1 MTAPHASCSVFL
13 IKKIIVGGVKVDN
26 IVTVGGHINASI
38 NFAMQQNY
46 VPVIRS
52 LVVNNNSE
60 EVLENISL
68 KITFEPEFA
77 KEFTYYIGSIP
88 AKSSAEISPVRI
100 STNTDLLFSLTEKM
114 VGNIT
119 IEVLQNG
126 DNIFTYQNTIELLAC
141 DQWSG
146 LNIMPEMI
154 AAFVTPNHPAL
165 SPVIHDA
172 STFMKKWKGD
182 PSFTGYQTNN
192 PNNVKL
198 QMAAIFAA
206 LVQQKIVYN
215 DPPASYEIIGQ
226 RIRLPHKVL
235 EQKMGTCLD
244 LAVLYAACL
253 EAVGLHPLLFFMTG
267 HAFCGCWL
275 ENETFADCCV
285 DDVSAIEKRIA
296 ENAEEM
302 LLVECTDFVDSNVH
316 DVERFDHAMKH
327 GKDHISNMEFQC
339 VIDIIRTRGSGIRP
353 IPLRPEQTYSGMQL
367 AEESDKPKEILAP
380 SELNSSL
387 LGKVAEGNDKPVT
400 KMRIWERKL
409 LDFSLRNSLLNF
421 RVTKNTMQLM
431 TADLGKLEDEL
442 ASGSDFRIME
452 IPTEWTVSTRDAK
465 IFAIENEKDLVTNI
479 AENEFKNNR
488 IRTFLSETDLDAALK
503 SLYRSA
509 KVSMEENGSNTL
521 FLALGLLRWYESDL
535 SEKPRY
541 APLVLIPIDI
551 VRNTRNKGYII
562 RSRQEE
568 TQINVTLLEYLR
580 QDHGISITGLD
591 PLPLDEHGIDLPLV
605 FNTIRQAVMGK
616 KCWNIEEYAFI
627 GLFSFS
633 QFVMWNDLRNR
644 SEEISQN
651 KVVSSLMAGSL
662 TYAPEDISITPE
674 NIDSDLD
681 LENMAVPM
689 SADSSQLAAI
699 AAAGSGQSFVLHGP
713 PGTGKSQTITNM
725 IANALYNDKSV
736 LFVAEKMAAL
746 NVVQKRLANLGLDPF
761 CLELHSN
768 KTNKTTVLAEL
779 DKALEVGKI
788 KSPEEYSAEAA
799 RLKTQKAQLNDTI
812 TALHEKRNCG
822 VTLYEAISAYERSI
836 SEKDKISVSK
846 DILTNIAKETLDRFS
861 DLVHRYSIAI
871 AETGDFADF
880 PLKDIGITSY
890 SMEQRDKFHTEAAD
904 LAQKATASSQCA
916 QTLAQAYSYSGD
928 LDKTAV
934 KMLSHIYKAS
944 TADGELLDG
953 LLCAPHYDITLQKI
967 KDTLAI
973 GKEYTALC
981 TDILSHFEKSIF
993 DFPASESKMLYKQAE
1008 QSWFLPK
1015 AIKLGKLTKGIKL
1028 HAKDP
1033 ASVTKANLGEI
1044 LDKLCTISEKKDFLR
1059 SLPSDVTALLTGI
1072 YMNEQTDWNV
1082 LEKAVSKTDS
1092 IMNAIKQ
1099 KAGADPAQ
1107 MAQTIGKAN
1116 CTSEGQ
1122 ALSSFL
1128 EKLSAF
1134 EDSFSANMTAI
1145 EASADWLGLS
1155 AEKLNTYAENADKL
1169 RYAAQFNSVDK
1180 ELSDNGLSGV
1190 SESYRTGNVDSENV
1204 EKAFSCTL
1212 NYQLALMIIN
1222 SDKRLSQFSSN
1233 SANDLITQFKDTL
1246 DKFSRLTIQEL
1257 LARLSAKIPA
1267 QGSACASTSEM
1278 GILKRAIKSNGRMM
1292 SLRSLFDK
1300 IPNLL
1305 RKLCPCMLMSPIS
1318 VAQYIDPS
1326 FPKFDLV
1333 IFDEASQLP
1342 TAEAAGTIA
1351 RGENVV
1357 IVGDPKQLP
1366 PTNFFSS
1373 NRIDEENSEKED
1385 LESLLDDCLAISMPQ
1400 QYLKWHYRSRHESLI
1415 AYSNMKYYDNKLLTF
1430 PSHNDLISKVSIIH
1444 PEGHYDKGRTKQNKA
1459 EARAVVDE
1467 IIRRMSDEKL
1477 RNDSIGVVTF
1487 SSVQQN
1493 LIDDMLCEEWAN
1505 HPELEELDR
1514 KSPEPVFI
1522 KNLENVQGDERDVIL
1537 FSVGY
1542 GPDEKGQVSM
1552 NFGPLNRD
1560 GGWRRLNVAISRARK
1575 AMIVYSVLRP
1585 EQIDLSRTRSEGVA
1599 GLKGFLEFAERGKL
1613 AVTAHSTIK
1622 STSDSTVTE
1631 CIAKAIK
1638 ELGYGVKCNIG
1649 SSEFKVDIGIIDPD
1663 NEKEYLLGILLDGE
1677 NTLHSSTAQD
1687 RFILQPSVLNGLGW
1701 NILRVWTLD
1710 WFDDKD
1716 RVLGNIKAAI
1726 DSAPKHEAETA
1737 PPSKPAVYSTSQ
1749 FEKEEASALTSAFA
1763 QPYVTADI
1771 GIMGTSDDFY
1781 KPENKQKI
1789 RETAEKIIAVE
1800 APISEKLFMK
1810 KVFTAWGITRSGSRV
1825 ESVFADA
1832 AQGVSPFATA
1842 DENRVFLWKEGQSP
1856 ESYSIYRTSDDTN
1869 KRSMEDIPSE
1879 EIINA
1884 VKEVLCQQISLS
1896 ETDLVRET
1904 AKKFGYTRAVGI
1916 TESVISYTLKKAL
1929 TAGLIKK
1936 SESGNISAK

>member
-1 MTAPHASCSVFL
+1 M
-13 IKKIIVGGVKVDN
+13 DN

-60 EVLENISL
+60 EALENISL

-88 AKSSAEISPVRI
+88 AKSSAEISPVKI

-126 DNIFTYQNTIELLAC
+126 ENIFTYQNTIELLAC

-172 STFMKKWKGD
+172 STFLKKWKGD

-235 EQKMGTCLD
+235 KQKMGTCLD

-253 EAVGLHPLLFFMTG
+253 EAVGLNPLLFFMTG

-367 AEESDKPKEILAP
+367 AEGSDKPKEILAP

-488 IRTFLSETDLDAALK
+488 IRTFLNEADLDTALK

-616 KCWNIEEYAFI
+616 KRWNIEEYAFI

-799 RLKTQKAQLNDTI
+799 RLKAQKAQLNDTI

-846 DILTNIAKETLDRFS
+846 DIFANLAKETLDRFS

-890 SMEQRDKFHTEAAD
+890 SMEQRDKFHT
-904 LAQKATASSQCA
+904 
-916 QTLAQAYSYSGD
+916 
-928 LDKTAV
+928 
-934 KMLSHIYKAS
+934 
-944 TADGELLDG
+944 
-953 LLCAPHYDITLQKI
+953 
-967 KDTLAI
+967 
-973 GKEYTALC
+973 
-981 TDILSHFEKSIF
+981 
-993 DFPASESKMLYKQAE
+993 
-1008 QSWFLPK
+1008 
-1015 AIKLGKLTKGIKL
+1015 
-1028 HAKDP
+1028 
-1033 ASVTKANLGEI
+1033 
-1044 LDKLCTISEKKDFLR
+1044 
-1059 SLPSDVTALLTGI
+1059 
-1072 YMNEQTDWNV
+1072 
-1082 LEKAVSKTDS
+1082 
-1092 IMNAIKQ
+1092 
-1099 KAGADPAQ
+1099 
-1107 MAQTIGKAN
+1107 
-1116 CTSEGQ
+1116 
-1122 ALSSFL
+1122 
-1128 EKLSAF
+1128 
-1134 EDSFSANMTAI
+1134 
-1145 EASADWLGLS
+1145 
-1155 AEKLNTYAENADKL
+1155 
-1169 RYAAQFNSVDK
+1169 
-1180 ELSDNGLSGV
+1180 
-1190 SESYRTGNVDSENV
+1190 
-1204 EKAFSCTL
+1204 
-1212 NYQLALMIIN
+1212 
-1222 SDKRLSQFSSN
+1222 
-1233 SANDLITQFKDTL
+1233 
-1246 DKFSRLTIQEL
+1246 
-1257 LARLSAKIPA
+1257 
-1267 QGSACASTSEM
+1267 
-1278 GILKRAIKSNGRMM
+1278 
-1292 SLRSLFDK
+1292 
-1300 IPNLL
+1300 
-1305 RKLCPCMLMSPIS
+1305 
-1318 VAQYIDPS
+1318 
-1326 FPKFDLV
+1326 
-1333 IFDEASQLP
+1333 
-1342 TAEAAGTIA
+1342 EAAGTIA

-1613 AVTAHSTIK
+1613 AVTAHSTTK
-1622 STSDSTVTE
+1622 NTSDSTVTE

-1737 PPSKPAVYSTSQ
+1737 PPSKPAVYATSQ
-1749 FEKEEASALTSAFA
+1749 FEREEASALTSAFA
-1763 QPYVTADI
+1763 QPYMTADI

-1800 APISEKLFMK
+1800 APISEKLFMR

-1825 ESVFADA
+1825 ESIFANA

-1896 ETDLVRET
+1896 EADLVRET
-1904 AKKFGYTRAVGI
+1904 AKKFGYTRAVGT

>member
-1 MTAPHASCSVFL
+1 M
-13 IKKIIVGGVKVDN
+13 DN

-60 EVLENISL
+60 ETLENIGL

-126 DNIFTYQNTIELLAC
+126 ENIFTYQNTIELLAC

-165 SPVIHDA
+165 SPVIHEA
-172 STFMKKWKGD
+172 STFLKKWKGD

-215 DPPASYEIIGQ
+215 DPPASYEVIGQ

-327 GKDHISNMEFQC
+327 GKDHISNMDFQC

-367 AEESDKPKEILAP
+367 AEESDKPKEMLAP

-400 KMRIWERKL
+400 KIRIWERKL

-488 IRTFLSETDLDAALK
+488 IRTFLNEADLDSALK

-616 KCWNIEEYAFI
+616 KRWNIEEYAFI

-651 KVVSSLMAGSL
+651 KMVSSLMAGSL
-662 TYAPEDISITPE
+662 TYVPEDISITPE

-779 DKALEVGKI
+779 
-788 KSPEEYSAEAA
+788 
-799 RLKTQKAQLNDTI
+799 
-812 TALHEKRNCG
+812 
-822 VTLYEAISAYERSI
+822 
-836 SEKDKISVSK
+836 
-846 DILTNIAKETLDRFS
+846 
-861 DLVHRYSIAI
+861 
-871 AETGDFADF
+871 
-880 PLKDIGITSY
+880 
-890 SMEQRDKFHTEAAD
+890 
-904 LAQKATASSQCA
+904 
-916 QTLAQAYSYSGD
+916 
-928 LDKTAV
+928 
-934 KMLSHIYKAS
+934 
-944 TADGELLDG
+944 
-953 LLCAPHYDITLQKI
+953 
-967 KDTLAI
+967 
-973 GKEYTALC
+973 
-981 TDILSHFEKSIF
+981 
-993 DFPASESKMLYKQAE
+993 
-1008 QSWFLPK
+1008 
-1015 AIKLGKLTKGIKL
+1015 
-1028 HAKDP
+1028 
-1033 ASVTKANLGEI
+1033 GEI

-1134 EDSFSANMTAI
+1134 EDSFSANMTDI

-1190 SESYRTGNVDSENV
+1190 SESYRTGKVDSENV
-1204 EKAFSCTL
+1204 EKAFSCTV

-1222 SDKRLSQFSSN
+1222 GDKRLSQFSSN

-1430 PSHNDLISKVSIIH
+1430 PSHNDLISKVSIVH

-1537 FSVGY
+1537 FSIGY

-1613 AVTAHSTIK
+1613 AVTAHSTTK

-1716 RVLGNIKAAI
+1716 RVLKNIKAAI

-1749 FEKEEASALTSAFA
+1749 FEKEEASTLTSAFA
-1763 QPYVTADI
+1763 QPYVAADI

-1789 RETAEKIIAVE
+1789 RETAEKMIAVE
-1800 APISEKLFMK
+1800 APISEKLFMR

-1825 ESVFADA
+1825 ESIFADA

-1896 ETDLVRET
+1896 EADLVRET
-1904 AKKFGYTRAVGI
+1904 AKKFGYTRAVGT

>member
-13 IKKIIVGGVKVDN
+13 IKKIIIGGVKVDN

-60 EVLENISL
+60 EALENIGL

-77 KEFTYYIGSIP
+77 KEFTYHIGSIP

-126 DNIFTYQNTIELLAC
+126 ENIFTYQNTIELLAC

-172 STFMKKWKGD
+172 STFLKKWKGD

-353 IPLRPEQTYSGMQL
+353 IPLRPEQTYSGLQL
-367 AEESDKPKEILAP
+367 AEGSDKPKEMLAP

-387 LGKVAEGNDKPVT
+387 LGKVAEGNDKTVT
-400 KMRIWERKL
+400 KMRVWERKL

-488 IRTFLSETDLDAALK
+488 IRTFLNEADLDTALK

-616 KCWNIEEYAFI
+616 KRWNIEEYAFI

-779 DKALEVGKI
+779 D
-788 KSPEEYSAEAA
+788 
-799 RLKTQKAQLNDTI
+799 
-812 TALHEKRNCG
+812 
-822 VTLYEAISAYERSI
+822 
-836 SEKDKISVSK
+836 
-846 DILTNIAKETLDRFS
+846 
-861 DLVHRYSIAI
+861 
-871 AETGDFADF
+871 
-880 PLKDIGITSY
+880 
-890 SMEQRDKFHTEAAD
+890 
-904 LAQKATASSQCA
+904 
-916 QTLAQAYSYSGD
+916 
-928 LDKTAV
+928 
-934 KMLSHIYKAS
+934 
-944 TADGELLDG
+944 
-953 LLCAPHYDITLQKI
+953 
-967 KDTLAI
+967 
-973 GKEYTALC
+973 
-981 TDILSHFEKSIF
+981 
-993 DFPASESKMLYKQAE
+993 
-1008 QSWFLPK
+1008 
-1015 AIKLGKLTKGIKL
+1015 
-1028 HAKDP
+1028 
-1033 ASVTKANLGEI
+1033 
-1044 LDKLCTISEKKDFLR
+1044 
-1059 SLPSDVTALLTGI
+1059 
-1072 YMNEQTDWNV
+1072 
-1082 LEKAVSKTDS
+1082 
-1092 IMNAIKQ
+1092 
-1099 KAGADPAQ
+1099 
-1107 MAQTIGKAN
+1107 
-1116 CTSEGQ
+1116 
-1122 ALSSFL
+1122 
-1128 EKLSAF
+1128 
-1134 EDSFSANMTAI
+1134 
-1145 EASADWLGLS
+1145 
-1155 AEKLNTYAENADKL
+1155 
-1169 RYAAQFNSVDK
+1169 
-1180 ELSDNGLSGV
+1180 
-1190 SESYRTGNVDSENV
+1190 
-1204 EKAFSCTL
+1204 
-1212 NYQLALMIIN
+1212 
-1222 SDKRLSQFSSN
+1222 
-1233 SANDLITQFKDTL
+1233 
-1246 DKFSRLTIQEL
+1246 
-1257 LARLSAKIPA
+1257 
-1267 QGSACASTSEM
+1267 
-1278 GILKRAIKSNGRMM
+1278 
-1292 SLRSLFDK
+1292 
-1300 IPNLL
+1300 
-1305 RKLCPCMLMSPIS
+1305 
-1318 VAQYIDPS
+1318 
-1326 FPKFDLV
+1326 
-1333 IFDEASQLP
+1333 
-1342 TAEAAGTIA
+1342 
-1351 RGENVV
+1351 
-1357 IVGDPKQLP
+1357 
-1366 PTNFFSS
+1366 
-1373 NRIDEENSEKED
+1373 
-1385 LESLLDDCLAISMPQ
+1385 
-1400 QYLKWHYRSRHESLI
+1400 
-1415 AYSNMKYYDNKLLTF
+1415 
-1430 PSHNDLISKVSIIH
+1430 
-1444 PEGHYDKGRTKQNKA
+1444 
-1459 EARAVVDE
+1459 
-1467 IIRRMSDEKL
+1467 
-1477 RNDSIGVVTF
+1477 
-1487 SSVQQN
+1487 
-1493 LIDDMLCEEWAN
+1493 
-1505 HPELEELDR
+1505 R

-1613 AVTAHSTIK
+1613 AVTAHSTTK

-1663 NEKEYLLGILLDGE
+1663 NENEYLLGILLDGE

-1716 RVLGNIKAAI
+1716 RVLKNIKAAI

-1789 RETAEKIIAVE
+1789 RETAEKMIAVE
-1800 APISEKLFMK
+1800 APISEKLFMR

-1825 ESVFADA
+1825 ESIFADA

>member
-60 EVLENISL
+60 ETLENIGL

-77 KEFTYYIGSIP
+77 KEFTYHIGSIP

-119 IEVLQNG
+119 IEVLQKG
-126 DNIFTYQNTIELLAC
+126 ENIFTYQNTIELLAC

-172 STFMKKWKGD
+172 STFLKKWKGD

-215 DPPASYEIIGQ
+215 DPPASYEVIGQ

-367 AEESDKPKEILAP
+367 AEDSDKPKEMLAP

-488 IRTFLSETDLDAALK
+488 IRTFLNEADLDAALK

-616 KCWNIEEYAFI
+616 KRWNIEEYAFI

-713 PGTGKSQTITNM
+713 PGTGKSQTI
-725 IANALYNDKSV
+725 
-736 LFVAEKMAAL
+736 
-746 NVVQKRLANLGLDPF
+746 
-761 CLELHSN
+761 
-768 KTNKTTVLAEL
+768 
-779 DKALEVGKI
+779 
-788 KSPEEYSAEAA
+788 
-799 RLKTQKAQLNDTI
+799 
-812 TALHEKRNCG
+812 
-822 VTLYEAISAYERSI
+822 
-836 SEKDKISVSK
+836 
-846 DILTNIAKETLDRFS
+846 
-861 DLVHRYSIAI
+861 
-871 AETGDFADF
+871 
-880 PLKDIGITSY
+880 
-890 SMEQRDKFHTEAAD
+890 
-904 LAQKATASSQCA
+904 
-916 QTLAQAYSYSGD
+916 
-928 LDKTAV
+928 
-934 KMLSHIYKAS
+934 
-944 TADGELLDG
+944 
-953 LLCAPHYDITLQKI
+953 
-967 KDTLAI
+967 
-973 GKEYTALC
+973 
-981 TDILSHFEKSIF
+981 
-993 DFPASESKMLYKQAE
+993 
-1008 QSWFLPK
+1008 
-1015 AIKLGKLTKGIKL
+1015 
-1028 HAKDP
+1028 
-1033 ASVTKANLGEI
+1033 
-1044 LDKLCTISEKKDFLR
+1044 
-1059 SLPSDVTALLTGI
+1059 
-1072 YMNEQTDWNV
+1072 
-1082 LEKAVSKTDS
+1082 
-1092 IMNAIKQ
+1092 
-1099 KAGADPAQ
+1099 
-1107 MAQTIGKAN
+1107 GKAN

-1134 EDSFSANMTAI
+1134 EDSFSANMTDI

-1204 EKAFSCTL
+1204 EKAFSCTV

-1467 IIRRMSDEKL
+1467 IIRRMSDDKL

-1613 AVTAHSTIK
+1613 AVTAHSTTK

-1737 PPSKPAVYSTSQ
+1737 PPSRPAVYSTSQ
-1749 FEKEEASALTSAFA
+1749 FEREEASALTSAFA

-1789 RETAEKIIAVE
+1789 RETAEKIIAIE
-1800 APISEKLFMK
+1800 APISEKLFMR

>member
-13 IKKIIVGGVKVDN
+13 IKKIIIGGVKVDN

-60 EVLENISL
+60 EALENIGL

-77 KEFTYYIGSIP
+77 KEFTYHIGSIP

-126 DNIFTYQNTIELLAC
+126 ENIFTYQNTIELLAC

-172 STFMKKWKGD
+172 STFLKKWKGD

-353 IPLRPEQTYSGMQL
+353 IPLRPEQTYSGLQL
-367 AEESDKPKEILAP
+367 AEGSDKPKEMLAP

-387 LGKVAEGNDKPVT
+387 LGKVAEGNDKTVT
-400 KMRIWERKL
+400 KMRVWERKL

-488 IRTFLSETDLDAALK
+488 IRTFLNDADLDTALK

-616 KCWNIEEYAFI
+616 KRWNIEEYAFI

-644 SEEISQN
+644 SEEIS
-651 KVVSSLMAGSL
+651 
-662 TYAPEDISITPE
+662 
-674 NIDSDLD
+674 
-681 LENMAVPM
+681 
-689 SADSSQLAAI
+689 
-699 AAAGSGQSFVLHGP
+699 
-713 PGTGKSQTITNM
+713 
-725 IANALYNDKSV
+725 
-736 LFVAEKMAAL
+736 
-746 NVVQKRLANLGLDPF
+746 
-761 CLELHSN
+761 
-768 KTNKTTVLAEL
+768 
-779 DKALEVGKI
+779 
-788 KSPEEYSAEAA
+788 
-799 RLKTQKAQLNDTI
+799 
-812 TALHEKRNCG
+812 
-822 VTLYEAISAYERSI
+822 
-836 SEKDKISVSK
+836 
-846 DILTNIAKETLDRFS
+846 
-861 DLVHRYSIAI
+861 
-871 AETGDFADF
+871 
-880 PLKDIGITSY
+880 
-890 SMEQRDKFHTEAAD
+890 
-904 LAQKATASSQCA
+904 
-916 QTLAQAYSYSGD
+916 
-928 LDKTAV
+928 
-934 KMLSHIYKAS
+934 
-944 TADGELLDG
+944 
-953 LLCAPHYDITLQKI
+953 
-967 KDTLAI
+967 
-973 GKEYTALC
+973 
-981 TDILSHFEKSIF
+981 
-993 DFPASESKMLYKQAE
+993 
-1008 QSWFLPK
+1008 
-1015 AIKLGKLTKGIKL
+1015 
-1028 HAKDP
+1028 
-1033 ASVTKANLGEI
+1033 
-1044 LDKLCTISEKKDFLR
+1044 
-1059 SLPSDVTALLTGI
+1059 
-1072 YMNEQTDWNV
+1072 
-1082 LEKAVSKTDS
+1082 
-1092 IMNAIKQ
+1092 
-1099 KAGADPAQ
+1099 
-1107 MAQTIGKAN
+1107 
-1116 CTSEGQ
+1116 
-1122 ALSSFL
+1122 
-1128 EKLSAF
+1128 
-1134 EDSFSANMTAI
+1134 
-1145 EASADWLGLS
+1145 
-1155 AEKLNTYAENADKL
+1155 
-1169 RYAAQFNSVDK
+1169 
-1180 ELSDNGLSGV
+1180 
-1190 SESYRTGNVDSENV
+1190 
-1204 EKAFSCTL
+1204 
-1212 NYQLALMIIN
+1212 
-1222 SDKRLSQFSSN
+1222 
-1233 SANDLITQFKDTL
+1233 
-1246 DKFSRLTIQEL
+1246 
-1257 LARLSAKIPA
+1257 
-1267 QGSACASTSEM
+1267 
-1278 GILKRAIKSNGRMM
+1278 
-1292 SLRSLFDK
+1292 
-1300 IPNLL
+1300 
-1305 RKLCPCMLMSPIS
+1305 
-1318 VAQYIDPS
+1318 
-1326 FPKFDLV
+1326 
-1333 IFDEASQLP
+1333 
-1342 TAEAAGTIA
+1342 
-1351 RGENVV
+1351 
-1357 IVGDPKQLP
+1357 
-1366 PTNFFSS
+1366 
-1373 NRIDEENSEKED
+1373 
-1385 LESLLDDCLAISMPQ
+1385 
-1400 QYLKWHYRSRHESLI
+1400 
-1415 AYSNMKYYDNKLLTF
+1415 
-1430 PSHNDLISKVSIIH
+1430 
-1444 PEGHYDKGRTKQNKA
+1444 QNKA

-1613 AVTAHSTIK
+1613 AVTAHSTTK
-1622 STSDSTVTE
+1622 STSDSTITE

-1663 NEKEYLLGILLDGE
+1663 NENEYLLGILLDGE

-1716 RVLGNIKAAI
+1716 RVLKNIKAAI

-1789 RETAEKIIAVE
+1789 RETAEKMIAVE
-1800 APISEKLFMK
+1800 APISEKLFMR

-1825 ESVFADA
+1825 ESIFADA

>member
-1 MTAPHASCSVFL
+1 
-13 IKKIIVGGVKVDN
+13 
-26 IVTVGGHINASI
+26 
-38 NFAMQQNY
+38 
-46 VPVIRS
+46 
-52 LVVNNNSE
+52 
-60 EVLENISL
+60 
-68 KITFEPEFA
+68 
-77 KEFTYYIGSIP
+77 
-88 AKSSAEISPVRI
+88 
-100 STNTDLLFSLTEKM
+100 
-114 VGNIT
+114 
-119 IEVLQNG
+119 
-126 DNIFTYQNTIELLAC
+126 
-141 DQWSG
+141 
-146 LNIMPEMI
+146 
-154 AAFVTPNHPAL
+154 
-165 SPVIHDA
+165 
-172 STFMKKWKGD
+172 
-182 PSFTGYQTNN
+182 
-192 PNNVKL
+192 
-198 QMAAIFAA
+198 
-206 LVQQKIVYN
+206 
-215 DPPASYEIIGQ
+215 
-226 RIRLPHKVL
+226 
-235 EQKMGTCLD
+235 
-244 LAVLYAACL
+244 
-253 EAVGLHPLLFFMTG
+253 
-267 HAFCGCWL
+267 
-275 ENETFADCCV
+275 
-285 DDVSAIEKRIA
+285 
-296 ENAEEM
+296 
-302 LLVECTDFVDSNVH
+302 
-316 DVERFDHAMKH
+316 
-327 GKDHISNMEFQC
+327 
-339 VIDIIRTRGSGIRP
+339 
-353 IPLRPEQTYSGMQL
+353 
-367 AEESDKPKEILAP
+367 
-380 SELNSSL
+380 
-387 LGKVAEGNDKPVT
+387 
-400 KMRIWERKL
+400 
-409 LDFSLRNSLLNF
+409 
-421 RVTKNTMQLM
+421 
-431 TADLGKLEDEL
+431 
-442 ASGSDFRIME
+442 
-452 IPTEWTVSTRDAK
+452 
-465 IFAIENEKDLVTNI
+465 
-479 AENEFKNNR
+479 
-488 IRTFLSETDLDAALK
+488 
-503 SLYRSA
+503 
-509 KVSMEENGSNTL
+509 
-521 FLALGLLRWYESDL
+521 
-535 SEKPRY
+535 
-541 APLVLIPIDI
+541 
-551 VRNTRNKGYII
+551 
-562 RSRQEE
+562 
-568 TQINVTLLEYLR
+568 
-580 QDHGISITGLD
+580 
-591 PLPLDEHGIDLPLV
+591 
-605 FNTIRQAVMGK
+605 
-616 KCWNIEEYAFI
+616 
-627 GLFSFS
+627 
-633 QFVMWNDLRNR
+633 
-644 SEEISQN
+644 
-651 KVVSSLMAGSL
+651 
-662 TYAPEDISITPE
+662 
-674 NIDSDLD
+674 
-681 LENMAVPM
+681 
-689 SADSSQLAAI
+689 
-699 AAAGSGQSFVLHGP
+699 
-713 PGTGKSQTITNM
+713 
-725 IANALYNDKSV
+725 
-736 LFVAEKMAAL
+736 
-746 NVVQKRLANLGLDPF
+746 
-761 CLELHSN
+761 
-768 KTNKTTVLAEL
+768 
-779 DKALEVGKI
+779 
-788 KSPEEYSAEAA
+788 
-799 RLKTQKAQLNDTI
+799 
-812 TALHEKRNCG
+812 
-822 VTLYEAISAYERSI
+822 
-836 SEKDKISVSK
+836 
-846 DILTNIAKETLDRFS
+846 
-861 DLVHRYSIAI
+861 
-871 AETGDFADF
+871 
-880 PLKDIGITSY
+880 
-890 SMEQRDKFHTEAAD
+890 
-904 LAQKATASSQCA
+904 
-916 QTLAQAYSYSGD
+916 
-928 LDKTAV
+928 
-934 KMLSHIYKAS
+934 
-944 TADGELLDG
+944 
-953 LLCAPHYDITLQKI
+953 
-967 KDTLAI
+967 
-973 GKEYTALC
+973 
-981 TDILSHFEKSIF
+981 
-993 DFPASESKMLYKQAE
+993 
-1008 QSWFLPK
+1008 
-1015 AIKLGKLTKGIKL
+1015 
-1028 HAKDP
+1028 
-1033 ASVTKANLGEI
+1033 
-1044 LDKLCTISEKKDFLR
+1044 
-1059 SLPSDVTALLTGI
+1059 
-1072 YMNEQTDWNV
+1072 
-1082 LEKAVSKTDS
+1082 
-1092 IMNAIKQ
+1092 
-1099 KAGADPAQ
+1099 
-1107 MAQTIGKAN
+1107 
-1116 CTSEGQ
+1116 
-1122 ALSSFL
+1122 
-1128 EKLSAF
+1128 
-1134 EDSFSANMTAI
+1134 
-1145 EASADWLGLS
+1145 
-1155 AEKLNTYAENADKL
+1155 
-1169 RYAAQFNSVDK
+1169 
-1180 ELSDNGLSGV
+1180 
-1190 SESYRTGNVDSENV
+1190 
-1204 EKAFSCTL
+1204 
-1212 NYQLALMIIN
+1212 
-1222 SDKRLSQFSSN
+1222 
-1233 SANDLITQFKDTL
+1233 
-1246 DKFSRLTIQEL
+1246 
-1257 LARLSAKIPA
+1257 
-1267 QGSACASTSEM
+1267 
-1278 GILKRAIKSNGRMM
+1278 MM

-1613 AVTAHSTIK
+1613 AVTAHSTTK

-1749 FEKEEASALTSAFA
+1749 FEREEASALTSAFA

-1789 RETAEKIIAVE
+1789 RETAEKMIAVE
-1800 APISEKLFMK
+1800 APISEKLFMR

-1825 ESVFADA
+1825 ESIFADA

>member
-1 MTAPHASCSVFL
+1 MTAPHVPCSVFL

-26 IVTVGGHINASI
+26 IVTVGGQINASI

-60 EVLENISL
+60 EALENIGL

-126 DNIFTYQNTIELLAC
+126 ENIFTYQNTIELLAC

-172 STFMKKWKGD
+172 STFLKKWKGD

-215 DPPASYEIIGQ
+215 DPPASYEVIGQ

-353 IPLRPEQTYSGMQL
+353 IPLRPEQTYSGLQL
-367 AEESDKPKEILAP
+367 AEGSDKPKEMLAP

-387 LGKVAEGNDKPVT
+387 LGKVAEGNDKTVT
-400 KMRIWERKL
+400 KMRVWERKL

-488 IRTFLSETDLDAALK
+488 IRTFLNEADLDTALK

-616 KCWNIEEYAFI
+616 KRWNIEEYAFI

-651 KVVSSLMAGSL
+651 KV
-662 TYAPEDISITPE
+662 
-674 NIDSDLD
+674 
-681 LENMAVPM
+681 
-689 SADSSQLAAI
+689 
-699 AAAGSGQSFVLHGP
+699 
-713 PGTGKSQTITNM
+713 
-725 IANALYNDKSV
+725 
-736 LFVAEKMAAL
+736 
-746 NVVQKRLANLGLDPF
+746 
-761 CLELHSN
+761 
-768 KTNKTTVLAEL
+768 
-779 DKALEVGKI
+779 
-788 KSPEEYSAEAA
+788 
-799 RLKTQKAQLNDTI
+799 
-812 TALHEKRNCG
+812 
-822 VTLYEAISAYERSI
+822 
-836 SEKDKISVSK
+836 
-846 DILTNIAKETLDRFS
+846 
-861 DLVHRYSIAI
+861 
-871 AETGDFADF
+871 
-880 PLKDIGITSY
+880 
-890 SMEQRDKFHTEAAD
+890 
-904 LAQKATASSQCA
+904 
-916 QTLAQAYSYSGD
+916 
-928 LDKTAV
+928 
-934 KMLSHIYKAS
+934 
-944 TADGELLDG
+944 
-953 LLCAPHYDITLQKI
+953 
-967 KDTLAI
+967 
-973 GKEYTALC
+973 
-981 TDILSHFEKSIF
+981 
-993 DFPASESKMLYKQAE
+993 
-1008 QSWFLPK
+1008 
-1015 AIKLGKLTKGIKL
+1015 
-1028 HAKDP
+1028 
-1033 ASVTKANLGEI
+1033 
-1044 LDKLCTISEKKDFLR
+1044 
-1059 SLPSDVTALLTGI
+1059 
-1072 YMNEQTDWNV
+1072 
-1082 LEKAVSKTDS
+1082 
-1092 IMNAIKQ
+1092 
-1099 KAGADPAQ
+1099 
-1107 MAQTIGKAN
+1107 
-1116 CTSEGQ
+1116 
-1122 ALSSFL
+1122 
-1128 EKLSAF
+1128 
-1134 EDSFSANMTAI
+1134 
-1145 EASADWLGLS
+1145 
-1155 AEKLNTYAENADKL
+1155 
-1169 RYAAQFNSVDK
+1169 
-1180 ELSDNGLSGV
+1180 
-1190 SESYRTGNVDSENV
+1190 
-1204 EKAFSCTL
+1204 
-1212 NYQLALMIIN
+1212 
-1222 SDKRLSQFSSN
+1222 
-1233 SANDLITQFKDTL
+1233 
-1246 DKFSRLTIQEL
+1246 
-1257 LARLSAKIPA
+1257 
-1267 QGSACASTSEM
+1267 
-1278 GILKRAIKSNGRMM
+1278 
-1292 SLRSLFDK
+1292 
-1300 IPNLL
+1300 
-1305 RKLCPCMLMSPIS
+1305 
-1318 VAQYIDPS
+1318 
-1326 FPKFDLV
+1326 
-1333 IFDEASQLP
+1333 
-1342 TAEAAGTIA
+1342 
-1351 RGENVV
+1351 
-1357 IVGDPKQLP
+1357 
-1366 PTNFFSS
+1366 
-1373 NRIDEENSEKED
+1373 
-1385 LESLLDDCLAISMPQ
+1385 
-1400 QYLKWHYRSRHESLI
+1400 
-1415 AYSNMKYYDNKLLTF
+1415 
-1430 PSHNDLISKVSIIH
+1430 
-1444 PEGHYDKGRTKQNKA
+1444 

-1613 AVTAHSTIK
+1613 AVTAHSTTK
-1622 STSDSTVTE
+1622 STSDSTITE

-1663 NEKEYLLGILLDGE
+1663 NENEYLLGILLDGE

-1716 RVLGNIKAAI
+1716 RVLKNIKAAI

-1789 RETAEKIIAVE
+1789 RETAEKMIAVE
-1800 APISEKLFMK
+1800 APISEKLFMR

-1825 ESVFADA
+1825 ESIFADA

>member
-1 MTAPHASCSVFL
+1 MTAPHAPCSVFL

-60 EVLENISL
+60 EALENIGL

-77 KEFTYYIGSIP
+77 KEFTYHIGSIP

-126 DNIFTYQNTIELLAC
+126 ENIFTYQNTIELLAC

-165 SPVIHDA
+165 SPVIHEA
-172 STFMKKWKGD
+172 STFLKKWKGD

-215 DPPASYEIIGQ
+215 DPPASYEVIGQ

-488 IRTFLSETDLDAALK
+488 IRTFLNEADLDAALK

-551 VRNTRNKGYII
+551 VRNTRNKGYVI

-616 KCWNIEEYAFI
+616 KRWNIEEYAFI

-736 LFVAEKMAAL
+736 LFVAEKM
-746 NVVQKRLANLGLDPF
+746 VPGM
-761 CLELHSN
+761 
-768 KTNKTTVLAEL
+768 
-779 DKALEVGKI
+779 
-788 KSPEEYSAEAA
+788 
-799 RLKTQKAQLNDTI
+799 
-812 TALHEKRNCG
+812 
-822 VTLYEAISAYERSI
+822 AI
-836 SEKDKISVSK
+836 
-846 DILTNIAKETLDRFS
+846 
-861 DLVHRYSIAI
+861 
-871 AETGDFADF
+871 
-880 PLKDIGITSY
+880 
-890 SMEQRDKFHTEAAD
+890 
-904 LAQKATASSQCA
+904 
-916 QTLAQAYSYSGD
+916 
-928 LDKTAV
+928 
-934 KMLSHIYKAS
+934 
-944 TADGELLDG
+944 
-953 LLCAPHYDITLQKI
+953 
-967 KDTLAI
+967 TLAI
-973 GKEYTALC
+973 TPVISRCVGAGDYEQAKYYNKKL
-981 TDILSHFEKSIF
+981 
-993 DFPASESKMLYKQAE
+993 MLITY
-1008 QSWFLPK
+1008 
-1015 AIKLGKLTKGIKL
+1015 
-1028 HAKDP
+1028 
-1033 ASVTKANLGEI
+1033 
-1044 LDKLCTISEKKDFLR
+1044 
-1059 SLPSDVTALLTGI
+1059 
-1072 YMNEQTDWNV
+1072 
-1082 LEKAVSKTDS
+1082 VS
-1092 IMNAIKQ
+1092 
-1099 KAGADPAQ
+1099 
-1107 MAQTIGKAN
+1107 
-1116 CTSEGQ
+1116 
-1122 ALSSFL
+1122 
-1128 EKLSAF
+1128 
-1134 EDSFSANMTAI
+1134 MTAMVLFI
-1145 EASADWLGLS
+1145 FSLLPFI
-1155 AEKLNTYAENADKL
+1155 LNAYN
-1169 RYAAQFNSVDK
+1169 
-1180 ELSDNGLSGV
+1180 LSD
-1190 SESYRTGNVDSENV
+1190 
-1204 EKAFSCTL
+1204 
-1212 NYQLALMIIN
+1212 
-1222 SDKRLSQFSSN
+1222 
-1233 SANDLITQFKDTL
+1233 
-1246 DKFSRLTIQEL
+1246 LT
-1257 LARLSAKIPA
+1257 AK
-1267 QGSACASTSEM
+1267 T
-1278 GILKRAIKSNGRMM
+1278 
-1292 SLRSLFDK
+1292 
-1300 IPNLL
+1300 
-1305 RKLCPCMLMSPIS
+1305 
-1318 VAQYIDPS
+1318 
-1326 FPKFDLV
+1326 
-1333 IFDEASQLP
+1333 
-1342 TAEAAGTIA
+1342 
-1351 RGENVV
+1351 
-1357 IVGDPKQLP
+1357 
-1366 PTNFFSS
+1366 
-1373 NRIDEENSEKED
+1373 
-1385 LESLLDDCLAISMPQ
+1385 
-1400 QYLKWHYRSRHESLI
+1400 
-1415 AYSNMKYYDNKLLTF
+1415 
-1430 PSHNDLISKVSIIH
+1430 
-1444 PEGHYDKGRTKQNKA
+1444 
-1459 EARAVVDE
+1459 
-1467 IIRRMSDEKL
+1467 
-1477 RNDSIGVVTF
+1477 
-1487 SSVQQN
+1487 
-1493 LIDDMLCEEWAN
+1493 
-1505 HPELEELDR
+1505 
-1514 KSPEPVFI
+1514 
-1522 KNLENVQGDERDVIL
+1522 
-1537 FSVGY
+1537 
-1542 GPDEKGQVSM
+1542 
-1552 NFGPLNRD
+1552 
-1560 GGWRRLNVAISRARK
+1560 
-1575 AMIVYSVLRP
+1575 
-1585 EQIDLSRTRSEGVA
+1585 
-1599 GLKGFLEFAERGKL
+1599 
-1613 AVTAHSTIK
+1613 
-1622 STSDSTVTE
+1622 
-1631 CIAKAIK
+1631 
-1638 ELGYGVKCNIG
+1638 
-1649 SSEFKVDIGIIDPD
+1649 
-1663 NEKEYLLGILLDGE
+1663 
-1677 NTLHSSTAQD
+1677 
-1687 RFILQPSVLNGLGW
+1687 
-1701 NILRVWTLD
+1701 
-1710 WFDDKD
+1710 
-1716 RVLGNIKAAI
+1716 
-1726 DSAPKHEAETA
+1726 
-1737 PPSKPAVYSTSQ
+1737 
-1749 FEKEEASALTSAFA
+1749 
-1763 QPYVTADI
+1763 TADI
-1771 GIMGTSDDFY
+1771 IHFHGIGAIFIWPVAFSLPATFRAAGDAKACMYISSISMWIFRIGFSYVLGKYMGMGVFGIWVAMVIDWVFRAMCFV
-1781 KPENKQKI
+1781 I
-1789 RETAEKIIAVE
+1789 RYFKG
-1800 APISEKLFMK
+1800 SWK
-1810 KVFTAWGITRSGSRV
+1810 K
-1825 ESVFADA
+1825 
-1832 AQGVSPFATA
+1832 
-1842 DENRVFLWKEGQSP
+1842 
-1856 ESYSIYRTSDDTN
+1856 
-1869 KRSMEDIPSE
+1869 
-1879 EIINA
+1879 NA
-1884 VKEVLCQQISLS
+1884 IV
-1896 ETDLVRET
+1896 
-1904 AKKFGYTRAVGI
+1904 
-1916 TESVISYTLKKAL
+1916 
-1929 TAGLIKK
+1929 
-1936 SESGNISAK
+1936 